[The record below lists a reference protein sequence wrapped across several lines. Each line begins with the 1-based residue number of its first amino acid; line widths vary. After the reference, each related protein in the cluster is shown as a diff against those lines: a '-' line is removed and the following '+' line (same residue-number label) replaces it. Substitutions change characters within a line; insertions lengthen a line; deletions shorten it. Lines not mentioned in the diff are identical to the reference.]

1 MPRDRHPGQAPREE
15 RGMTL
20 VMVAFALVALLGFA
34 ALAIDLAFLY
44 VARSEAQRAADAAAL
59 AGAKEFQVS
68 GFTTGL
74 ISQATVQPLATG
86 AAIAAGSQNSV
97 GGSPAVILP
106 TDVTFDFSIANDP
119 RITVTVARDAAH
131 GGPLPTF
138 FAKALGVLSA
148 NVSAKATAE
157 AYNPGIS
164 GPPVG
169 PSCLKPWLLPNCD
182 PSNTSPPNKSCPGT
196 TAAEFVDAV
205 ACANTSVPGVCHP
218 GAAPGGVIGTLL
230 SIKPGSPSSAN
241 APSKYYPVD
250 LPITSQGLSCPACAG
265 GGSGGG
271 GIPSG
276 NVYFSNIACC
286 NQNPVPCGQ
295 HLVQPIVGNKVGPT
309 AGGVDC
315 LIHESNGSG
324 QDLLAV
330 DAAGN
335 ALIPFQMTGGLNNP
349 IPALQGQPINSSDSI
364 VTIPLYD
371 GSQLCPGLGT
381 CGMTT
386 VNVVGFLQVFIQS
399 EGAPQGTVNAY
410 IMNVS
415 GCGAGGSGPGTPPP
429 ITSTS
434 SVPIRLI
441 RNPGT

>member
-1 MPRDRHPGQAPREE
+1 
-15 RGMTL
+15 MTL

-59 AGAKEFQVS
+59 AGAKEFVVS
-68 GFTTGL
+68 GFTTGVV
-74 ISQATVQPLATG
+74 SQATAQTLATG
-86 AAIAAGSQNSV
+86 AAIGAGSQNNV

-119 RITVTVARDAAH
+119 RISVTVARDAAH

-138 FAKALGVLSA
+138 FAKVLGVLSA

-169 PSCLKPWLLPNCD
+169 PACLKPWLLPNCD
-182 PSNTSPPNKSCPGT
+182 LNNPSPPNTSCPGT
-196 TAAEFVDAV
+196 TAGKFVDAV
-205 ACANTSVPGVCHP
+205 ACANTAIPGVCHP
-218 GAAPGGVIGTLL
+218 GAAPGGVIGSLL
-230 SIKPGSPSSAN
+230 SIKPGNPSLAN

-250 LPITSQGLSCPACAG
+250 LPITSAGASCPACAG
-265 GGSGGG
+265 GGSSGG

-286 NQNPVPCGQ
+286 NLAGVPCGPNAI
-295 HLVQPIVGNKVGPT
+295 QPITGNKVGPT

-315 LIHESNGSG
+315 LIHEGSNGSG
-324 QDLLAV
+324 QDVLAV

-335 ALIPFQMTGGLNNP
+335 AVIPFQMTGGLNNP
-349 IPALQGQPINSSDSI
+349 IPALQGQPIQSSDSI

-371 GSQLCPGLGT
+371 GFTLCPGLGT
-381 CGMTT
+381 CGVTT
-386 VNVVGFLQVFIQS
+386 VNVVGFLQVFIQAETS
-399 EGAPQGTVNAY
+399 PQGTVNAY
-410 IMNVS
+410 ILNVS
-415 GCGAGGSGPGTPPP
+415 GCGAGGSGPSSPPP